1 VCRSAFKAL
10 AYKKYQQV
18 PLYLEWAPK
27 DIWDTPAP
35 AAAAA
40 ATAKPA
46 AKPAAAPAVD
56 SKAAAGSAA
65 ADPAAGD
72 AAAAS
77 NPAAAAAAA
86 GDEGDEEDGTAAPVA
101 CIYVKNL
108 NFATGDAALRKHF
121 DKAVSAAGGS
131 IHSAKVG
138 AVHFT
143 AEGRVTGMTSLA
155 AQHVTSVCWAVSAGL
170 RELRLCCVWLFDFPV
185 AVASFWFAA
194 SNCVAY
200 STVTRLCQQLAAAYT
215 AQRWEA
221 CAALLAVEALG

>member
-1 VCRSAFKAL
+1 LSHAIGYTASLACCHVVCRSAFKAL

-35 AAAAA
+35 AAAP

-46 AKPAAAPAVD
+46 AAAAAD
-56 SKAAAGSAA
+56 STAAAGSAA

-77 NPAAAAAAA
+77 KPAAAAAAAAA

-143 AEGRVTGMTSLA
+143 AQCRVTGMTSLA
-155 AQHVTSVCWAVSAGL
+155 AQHVTKRGL
-170 RELRLCCVWLFDFPV
+170 
-185 AVASFWFAA
+185 A
-194 SNCVAY
+194 N
-200 STVTRLCQQLAAAYT
+200 
-215 AQRWEA
+215 
-221 CAALLAVEALG
+221 